1 MSIFK
6 EISFWKKVLPRSV
19 FLSDSREE
27 KKKNF
32 YNQLEEWT
40 SHIVGGTRL
49 SEILFVRN
57 FSKEKTKG
65 VTQGWLHKNE
75 FLTSIKCV
83 WGIKPAEN
91 CCEGEKVVEKA
102 AMTKATDKSDKSC
115 EDLP

>member
-1 MSIFK
+1 MEHFDSSFGGQKKAHKNLDLFDVNFK
-6 EISFWKKVLPRSV
+6 RNISLKKVLPRSV

-57 FSKEKTKG
+57 FSKEKLERG
-65 VTQGWLHKNE
+65 
-75 FLTSIKCV
+75 
-83 WGIKPAEN
+83 
-91 CCEGEKVVEKA
+91 
-102 AMTKATDKSDKSC
+102 
-115 EDLP
+115 DLGRQDYI

>member
-1 MSIFK
+1 MAKRRLIKTWNLFDVNFQRN
-6 EISFWKKVLPRSV
+6 ISLKKVLPRSV

-57 FSKEKTKG
+57 FSKEKKLERG
-65 VTQGWLHKNE
+65 
-75 FLTSIKCV
+75 
-83 WGIKPAEN
+83 
-91 CCEGEKVVEKA
+91 
-102 AMTKATDKSDKSC
+102 
-115 EDLP
+115 DLGRQDYI

>member
-1 MSIFK
+1 MAKRRLIKTWNLLDVNFQRN
-6 EISFWKKVLPRSV
+6 ISLKKVLPRSV

-57 FSKEKTKG
+57 FSKEKLERG
-65 VTQGWLHKNE
+65 
-75 FLTSIKCV
+75 
-83 WGIKPAEN
+83 
-91 CCEGEKVVEKA
+91 
-102 AMTKATDKSDKSC
+102 
-115 EDLP
+115 DLGRQDYI

>member
-1 MSIFK
+1 MAKRRLK
-6 EISFWKKVLPRSV
+6 ETWNLFYVDFQRNISLKKVLPRSV

-57 FSKEKTKG
+57 FSKEKKLERG
-65 VTQGWLHKNE
+65 
-75 FLTSIKCV
+75 
-83 WGIKPAEN
+83 
-91 CCEGEKVVEKA
+91 
-102 AMTKATDKSDKSC
+102 
-115 EDLP
+115 DLGRQDYI